1 MRIAYR
7 KILGAQLNPFRR
19 QRRNQYKVKTLL
31 HSNQCKVPTKQ
42 GFFFNHLIRK
52 SFQIDEEWRL
62 FYRDSTLG
70 CQVIQDFDLCKLD
83 ITMWTQSG
91 VKPQKIDY
99 LSHIF
104 LYRTKT

>member
-42 GFFFNHLIRK
+42 GIFFLI
-52 SFQIDEEWRL
+52 IL
-62 FYRDSTLG
+62 FERVFKLMKNGVYFI
-70 CQVIQDFDLCKLD
+70 VIALLVAKLF
-83 ITMWTQSG
+83 
-91 VKPQKIDY
+91 KILIY
-99 LSHIF
+99 AN
-104 LYRTKT
+104 